1 MTSELKHLLI
11 GVVIFLML
19 GITGMTLFSGVLTY
33 NPALLGNQS
42 GKYTQ
47 LNTQFSNLTKQLSKM
62 ENNSLSGLNNAST
75 SSGTYGYLDSA
86 YKSVSGTIKT
96 TATSLTFLK
105 VFFSDVGGYLGIPDD
120 YKVIFNLGGIILLFI
135 IVWSF
140 ISTITKSA

>member
-19 GITGMTLFSGVLTY
+19 GITGMTLFSGVLVY

-47 LNTQFSNLTKQLSKM
+47 LNSQFSNMTKQLSKM
-62 ENNSLSGLNNAST
+62 QNTSELGLKNSTISEGVFGYFD
-75 SSGTYGYLDSA
+75 SSF
-86 YKSVSGTIKT
+86 KSVFGTIHT

-105 VFFSDVGGYLGIPDD
+105 VFFSDIGGYLGIPDD